1 MFGSRKADK
10 ELMIT
15 GLPER
20 RGLLTSEPLKR
31 TKEKEGRQFPGA
43 LSTLESRDKRGAE
56 LKREM

>member
-1 MFGSRKADK
+1 
-10 ELMIT
+10 MIT

-43 LSTLESRDKRGAE
+43 LSTLESRDKHGAE